1 MKILYLICLIY
12 FGQSLSVQI
21 TQKPACFYVKSY
33 TGNTQL
39 TVNYQISGVDEN
51 KTEITIESENGDKLI
66 KKSNTK
72 EGALKQMLREKG
84 TYYICFKS
92 LSKGYKTVS
101 FDFDMEGVDKEYAQS
116 EQFSDMSKE
125 LSRTNRN
132 FQTIYRNQNW
142 ITDRENAHQMLLEQT
157 QQNVKWC
164 ASAKIGILL
173 IIAITQI
180 SVVYY
185 FFKGK
190 DFSGSV

>member
-1 MKILYLICLIY
+1 MKIMYLICLIY
-12 FGQSLSVQI
+12 FGHGLSVQI
-21 TQKPACFYVKSY
+21 TQKPTCFYVKSY
-33 TGNTQL
+33 TGNTYV
-39 TVNYQISGVDEN
+39 TVNYQISGLDEN
-51 KTEITIESENGDKLI
+51 KTEITIESENGDKLV
-66 KKSNTK
+66 KKQNTK
-72 EGALKQMLREKG
+72 EGALKQLLRDKG

-116 EQFSDMSKE
+116 EQFNEMSKE

-142 ITDRENAHQMLLEQT
+142 ITDRENAHQILLEQT

-164 ASAKIGILL
+164 ASAKIGILI

-185 FFKGK
+185 FFKDK
-190 DFSGSV
+190 DFSARV